1 MEHESLKQ
9 YNNFY
14 ASTNNSNMSSRLNK
28 FLYSEIY
35 AWRDLK
41 FFFQIFEYKDLF
53 GPLRSSFSEA
63 SRNDGLPTGSKI
75 SNNFIKIK
83 TTRTFHRSCFFVL
96 SKSFSKLYYGLTS
109 LHSLVT
115 GQLSVQAAVSVS
127 VVTSQLASV
136 QSLVRLL
143 VGPQDGLQ
151 ADQFVQLGGQESA

>member
-1 MEHESLKQ
+1 MERSQILD
-9 YNNFY
+9 NFIK
-14 ASTNNSNMSSRLNK
+14 SCFMGQLR
-28 FLYSEIY
+28 FLH
-35 AWRDLK
+35 
-41 FFFQIFEYKDLF
+41 FQIFEYKDLF